1 MQGNSGGGDSEL
13 QCGQQCSAGWLESS
27 GSRALGR
34 EPWPLAL
41 ASLSQPCPHP
51 LDYSLSSSLC
61 SCPLQAV
68 LTDRPYLLFYQRVAP
83 QKQGAQQ
90 AAAAATAHAGPGR
103 QQ

>member
-41 ASLSQPCPHP
+41 ASLSQPCPHS
-51 LDYSLSSSLC
+51 LDCSLSSYSRRVA
-61 SCPLQAV
+61 PPQAV

-90 AAAAATAHAGPGR
+90 AAAAQHAGPVK